1 MSTLYEITGDML
13 QLLALAEDPEADG
26 INQDVFKDTFESLEM
41 DFEEKA
47 DAYAKVLLELE
58 SRDFAISEEIERLT
72 ERRRVLRNSCSRM
85 RDALMACMVATGKT
99 KFATDLFS
107 FGIQKSRG
115 SVVIDD
121 EERLPDQFKIPQ
133 PYKIDKVGIQRLLQ
147 NEENAKL
154 FEGIAHIEQT
164 EGLRIR

>member
-26 INQDVFKDTFESLEM
+26 VSPEVFSDTFQMLEM
-41 DFEEKA
+41 DFEDKA
-47 DAYAKVLLELE
+47 DAYAKVIRELE
-58 SRDFAISEEIERLT
+58 SRDLSIAAEINRLIERRHSIQT
-72 ERRRVLRNSCSRM
+72 SIKRM
-85 RDALMACMVATGKT
+85 KDALMASMVATDKRS
-99 KFATDLFS
+99 FDTDLFS
-107 FGIQKSRG
+107 FRIQKNTG

-121 EERLPDQFKIPQ
+121 EKRLPDIFLIQQ
-133 PYKIDKVGIQRLLQ
+133 PPKIDKAGLKDLLK